1 MARVEVRTSNGWSG
15 PGTGNAPAFRS
26 AAPARAAAAIASS
39 HERSLLR
46 CVLAQ
51 PALAAEL
58 DEELLDPDRLETGA
72 LRLLA
77 EIQGD
82 EAASAAMLI
91 ERFQGTEFEEVVAQV
106 MATAIEQD
114 LDAASAQHDFMQIQ
128 LALRIKRM
136 HQEIENLKARVNAD
150 PKLGHRLN
158 LLVKELGQLNSQRSA
173 TPG

>member
-1 MARVEVRTSNGWSG
+1 VDDVERLTGSG
-15 PGTGNAPAFRS
+15 AGNAPAFRN
-26 AAPARAAAAIASS
+26 AAPARAAAPIASS

-58 DEELLDPDRLETGA
+58 DDDLLDPERLETGA

-77 EIQGD
+77 ESQGD
-82 EAASAAMLI
+82 DAASPAMLI
-91 ERFQGTEFEEVVAQV
+91 ERFQGTEFEEVVAEV

-114 LDAASAQHDFMQIQ
+114 LDSASAQHDFMQIQ

-136 HQEIENLKARVNAD
+136 HQEIETLKARVNAD
-150 PKLGHRLN
+150 PRLGQRLN
-158 LLVKELGQLNSQRSA
+158 LLVKELGQLKNQRSA
-173 TPG
+173 TPGS